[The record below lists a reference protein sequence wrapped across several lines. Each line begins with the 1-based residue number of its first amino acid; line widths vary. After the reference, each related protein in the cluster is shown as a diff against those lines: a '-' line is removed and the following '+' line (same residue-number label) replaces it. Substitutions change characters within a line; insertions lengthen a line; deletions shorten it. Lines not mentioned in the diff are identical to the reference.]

1 MDLIIGA
8 GITGLCYA
16 MFSGHQDYL
25 ILEKDKEIGGYC
37 RTTKRNGF
45 VWDYSGH
52 FFHFQDP
59 AIKEIILEGMDMGKM
74 VTVVKET
81 RIKYKDRL
89 VGYPFQ
95 KNIHQLD
102 KEELLDC
109 LFDLF
114 TVTKDEY
121 ENFQE
126 MLYVKFG
133 KSIAEKF
140 LIPYNE
146 KLYACDLNTLDKNA
160 MGRFFP
166 YANKEEIICNFR
178 QSNNNSYNESFVY
191 PQGGAIEYVNSVYR
205 HIDKSKVRLMSE
217 LKYIALDKHEVE
229 LKDGTK
235 IKYDNLISTI
245 PFNQLLDKA
254 GIKYDKSIYT
264 WNQVLCLNLGFD
276 KKGEDKSNHWLYFPE
291 KKYCFYRVGF
301 YDNILGQDRMSLYI
315 EIGFNNTVKIN
326 PNEWIGPVL
335 RDLELAGIKSKEQT
349 LIDYESII
357 MNPAYV
363 HINNRSIADVNE
375 KKATLAKCNVY
386 SIGRYG
392 SWCYCSIE
400 DNIKEALILAKVINK

>member
-16 MFSGHQDYL
+16 MFSGHRDYL
-25 ILEKDKEIGGYC
+25 ILEKENEIGGYC
-37 RTTKRNGF
+37 RTIKRNGF

-59 AIKEIILEGMDMGKM
+59 SIKELILAGMDKEKL
-74 VTVVKET
+74 VTVIKET

-89 VGYPFQ
+89 VDYPFQ

-114 TVTKDEY
+114 TVDKKEY

-126 MLYVKFG
+126 MLYSKFG

-146 KLYACDLNTLDKNA
+146 KLYACDLNTLDKDA

-178 QSNNNSYNESFVY
+178 KSNNNSYNGSFVY
-191 PQGGAIEYVNSVYR
+191 PQEGAIEYVNSVYR
-205 HIDKSKVRLMSE
+205 HIDKSKVRFMSE
-217 LKYIALDKHEVE
+217 LKSIALNEHEVE
-229 LKDGTK
+229 LIDGS
-235 IKYDNLISTI
+235 IVKYDNLISTI
-245 PFNQLLDKA
+245 PFNLLLDKA
-254 GIKYDKSIYT
+254 GLAYDKSVYT
-264 WNQVLCLNLGFD
+264 WNQVLCFNLGFD
-276 KKGEDKSNHWLYFPE
+276 KKGDDKTNHWLYFPE
-291 KKYCFYRVGF
+291 KDYCFYRVGF
-301 YDNILGQDRMSLYI
+301 YDNILGQDRMSLYV
-315 EIGFNNTVKIN
+315 EIGFDKKVKIN

-349 LIDYESII
+349 LIDYDSII

-363 HINNRSIADVNE
+363 HINSRSIADVND
-375 KKATLAKCNVY
+375 KKTTLSKYDVY

-400 DNIKEALILAKVINK
+400 DNIKEAYNLAKAILK

>member
-16 MFSGHQDYL
+16 MFSGHNDYV
-25 ILEKDKEIGGYC
+25 ILDKENEIGGYC
-37 RTTKRNGF
+37 RTTKRNGY

-59 AIKEIILEGMDMGKM
+59 AIKELILGSMDKDRM
-74 VTVVKET
+74 VSVVKET
-81 RIKYKDRL
+81 RIKYKDLL
-89 VGYPFQ
+89 VDYPFQ

-114 TVTKDEY
+114 TVAKDEY

-146 KLYACDLNTLDKNA
+146 KLYACNLNTLDKNA

-166 YANKEEIICNFR
+166 YADKEDIIRNFR
-178 QSNNNSYNESFVY
+178 SANNNSYNGSFVY
-191 PQGGAIEYVNSVYR
+191 PQGGAIEYINSVYS
-205 HIDKSKVRLMSE
+205 HVDKKKVRLQCEVKSI
-217 LKYIALDKHEVE
+217 LLGKHEVV
-229 LKDGTK
+229 LKNGEI
-235 IKYDNLISTI
+235 IKYDKLISTM
-245 PFNQLLDKA
+245 PFPQLLDKTD
-254 GIKYDKSIYT
+254 IKYDKSIYT
-264 WNQVLCLNLGFD
+264 WNQVLCFNLGFD
-276 KKGEDKSNHWLYFPE
+276 KKGVDTVNHWLYFPE

-301 YDNILGQDRMSLYI
+301 YDNILEQERMSMYVEL
-315 EIGFNNTVKIN
+315 GFTKDDEIN
-326 PNEWIGPVL
+326 PHEWLGPVL
-335 RDLELAGIKSKEQT
+335 RDLEVAGIKSNTQT
-349 LIDYESII
+349 LVDFESII
-357 MNPAYV
+357 MDPAYV
-363 HINNRSIADVNE
+363 HINSRSIKDVEE
-375 KKATLAKCNVY
+375 KKAELAKYDVY

-392 SWCYCSIE
+392 SWTYCSIE
-400 DNIKEALILAKVINK
+400 DNIKESRDLSNHLNK